1 MAPIDIVFLQL
12 IFLMDL
18 HRIASLSETETLA
31 TEQLRKRFM
40 LRDLFRP
47 GEVILVYTDLDRA
60 IVGGICPGGERI
72 RLDASKQLKADYFF
86 ERREAG
92 VLNIGN
98 VPAIVNID
106 GEAFK
111 LLPDECL
118 YIGQGSESVDFAA
131 AESDQRATLYFV
143 SFPAHT
149 RHPTLKVSVDEAK
162 KIKLGDGDRS
172 NERLIHQYI
181 HPEGVQSCQ
190 LVMGFTRIMPG
201 SVWNTM
207 PAHTHERRCELY
219 LYFDVH
225 KDDAVFHLMGTPRS
239 TRHLVARNHDVVLSP
254 PWSIHAGCGVSAYR
268 FAWAMGGENQRF
280 DDMDAAAIA
289 RLL

>member
-1 MAPIDIVFLQL
+1 
-12 IFLMDL
+12 MDL
-18 HRIASLSETETLA
+18 HRTASLSETETLT

-47 GEVILVYTDLDRA
+47 GESTLVYTDLDRGV
-60 IVGGICPGGERI
+60 VGGICPGREPI
-72 RLDASKQLKADYFF
+72 RLNASKQLKAAYFF

-92 VLNIGN
+92 VLNIGD
-98 VPAIVNID
+98 VPAMITVD
-106 GEAFK
+106 GEAFN
-111 LLPDECL
+111 LMPEECL
-118 YIGQGSESVDFAA
+118 YIGQGSQSVSFAA
-131 AESDQRATLYFV
+131 DDSDERATLYFV
-143 SFPAHT
+143 SFPAHARYPT
-149 RHPTLKVSVDEAK
+149 RKASVDEAK
-162 KIKLGDGDRS
+162 KVQLGDSDGA

-219 LYFDVH
+219 LYFDV
-225 KDDAVFHLMGTPRS
+225 DEEDAIFHFMGTPS
-239 TRHLVARNHDVVLSP
+239 ATKHLVARNQDVVLSP
-254 PWSIHAGCGVSAYR
+254 SWSIHAGCGTSAYR

-280 DDMDAAAIA
+280 DDMDPAAITE
-289 RLL
+289 LL